1 MNTTIK
7 FNLTNRNSTN
17 RNFPNLSRRTSAAP
31 IACYDREAN
40 RRAIAIARAAAIE
53 VLG

>member
-1 MNTTIK
+1 MNTTIDIE
-7 FNLTNRNSTN
+7 LTKSNPT
-17 RNFPNLSRRTSAAP
+17 PRRRISAALLP
-31 IACYDREAN
+31 RYDREAN

>member
-1 MNTTIK
+1 MNTTTK
-7 FNLTNRNSTN
+7 VKLNNLNLTN
-17 RNFPNLSRRTSAAP
+17 PHRRAFAAP
-31 IACYDREAN
+31 IARYDRETN

>member
-7 FNLTNRNSTN
+7 VKLTNLNSIN
-17 RNFPNLSRRTSAAP
+17 PHRRVFAAP
-31 IACYDREAN
+31 IARYDREAN

>member
-1 MNTTIK
+1 MNTTIDTE
-7 FNLTNRNSTN
+7 LTNRNSTH
-17 RNFPNLSRRTSAAP
+17 RRRIAAAASAR
-31 IACYDREAN
+31 YDREAN